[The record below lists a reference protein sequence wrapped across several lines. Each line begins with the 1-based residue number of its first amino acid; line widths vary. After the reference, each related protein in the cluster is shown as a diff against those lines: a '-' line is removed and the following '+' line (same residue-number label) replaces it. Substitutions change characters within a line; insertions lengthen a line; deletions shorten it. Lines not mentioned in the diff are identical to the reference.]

1 MQSHILKVLGS
12 SVKNHCIKRC
22 NKGALYFQ
30 QRNYSSGEEA
40 DLVVIGSGPGGYV
53 AAIKA
58 AQLGLKTVCIEKNP
72 TLGGTCLN
80 VGCIPSKSLLNNSH
94 YFHMAHSEDFKNRN
108 VGCIP
113 SKSLLNNSHY
123 FHMAH
128 SEDFKNRGIIVDNVR
143 LDLNVLMNAKS
154 TSVKA
159 LTGGIAQLFK
169 KNKVTLIKGHG
180 KITAPNQVTAL
191 KEDGSSEVVATKNIL
206 IATGSEVT
214 PFGGIEID
222 EDQIVSST
230 GALSLKEVPKRMIV
244 IGAGVIGLELGSVWS
259 RLGADVTAV
268 EFLNLIGGVGIDQEV
283 AKTFQKLLTKQ
294 GLKFKL
300 GTKVTGAT
308 KTGGVIKVSV
318 EDVQSP
324 DKKEELECEVL
335 LVCIGR
341 RPYTTNLGLEELGI
355 ERDQRGRI
363 PVNSVFQT
371 VIPNIYAI
379 GDCIHGP
386 MLAHK
391 AEDEGIVC
399 VEGIKGGPVH
409 IDYNCIPSVIYTHPE
424 VAWVGRSEEDL
435 KSEGIEYKIGKFP
448 FLANSRAKTNNETDG
463 FVKVL
468 SDKATDRIL
477 GTHIIGPSAG
487 ELINEAVLAQEYG
500 AAAEDVARACHAH
513 PTCAINEAVLAQEYG
528 AAAEDVARACHAH
541 PTCAEALREANLAAY
556 CGKPINF

>member
-1 MQSHILKVLGS
+1 MQSKIWSFVAS
-12 SVKNHCIKRC
+12 SVKNHCVSGRLTGSSVVFNNVQQKRS
-22 NKGALYFQ
+22 
-30 QRNYSSGEEA
+30 YSDAQDA
-40 DLVVIGSGPGGYV
+40 DIVVIGSGPGGYV

-58 AQLGLKTVCIEKNP
+58 AQLGMKTVCIEKND

-94 YFHMAHSEDFKNRN
+94 YYHMAHSD
-108 VGCIP
+108 
-113 SKSLLNNSHY
+113 
-123 FHMAH
+123 
-128 SEDFKNRGIIVDNVR
+128 DFKNRGILVDNVR
-143 LDLNVLMNAKS
+143 VDLEKLMGAKS
-154 TSVKA
+154 GAVKA
-159 LTGGIAQLFK
+159 LTGGIAMLFN
-169 KNKVTLIKGHG
+169 KNKIKLIKGHG
-180 KITAPNQVTAL
+180 KITGANQVTAL
-191 KEDGSSEVVATKNIL
+191 KSDGSSEVVNTKNIL

-214 PFGGIEID
+214 PFAGLEVD
-222 EDQIVSST
+222 EEQVVSST
-230 GALSLKEVPKRMIV
+230 GALSLKQIPNKMVV

-259 RLGADVTAV
+259 RLGAEVTAI
-268 EFLNLIGGVGIDQEV
+268 EFMTSIGGVGIDGEV
-283 AKTFQKLLTKQ
+283 SKTFQKILGKQ
-294 GLKFKL
+294 GLQFKM

-308 KTGGVIKVSV
+308 KSGGVIKVSV
-318 EDVQSP
+318 EDVKNP
-324 DKKEELECEVL
+324 DKKEELECDVL
-335 LVCIGR
+335 LVCVGR
-341 RPYTTNLGLEELGI
+341 RPYTENLGLEEMGI

-371 VIPNIYAI
+371 VIPNIFAI

-391 AEDEGIVC
+391 AEDEGIIC
-399 VEGIKGGPVH
+399 VEGINGGPVH

-435 KSEGIEYKIGKFP
+435 KSEGVEYKIGKFP
-448 FLANSRAKTNNETDG
+448 FLANSRAKTNNDTDG

-468 SDKATDRIL
+468 SDKSTDRIL

-500 AAAEDVARACHAH
+500 AS
-513 PTCAINEAVLAQEYG
+513 
-528 AAAEDVARACHAH
+528 AEDVARACHAH